1 MANTLIDLNRTTY
14 LEAGGVDGAP
24 VLDYLSA
31 KYKNLKFLL
40 RARDTYL
47 VTSSDACNLPGIAH
61 KVYGDKNYW
70 WVIGL
75 YNGIIFPEL
84 DLTPGTTLQLPA
96 LADINAL
103 FSAQDAN
110 ALTNV
115 VI

>member
-1 MANTLIDLNRTTY
+1 MANTLIDLNRKTY
-14 LEAGGVDGAP
+14 VQTGGPEGSP

-31 KYKNLKFLL
+31 KYLNVKFLL

-75 YNGIIFPEL
+75 YNGIVFPET
-84 DLTPGTTLQLPA
+84 DLIPGTVLQLPA
-96 LADINAL
+96 LSDINAL
-103 FSAQDAN
+103 FSQQDSAT
-110 ALTNV
+110 LTNV